1 MINSNVLNV
10 VGEVLES
17 HNIRVQTGESLPE
30 TVARALHVSEEKAE
44 IWLDA
49 LSEGCPVEE
58 ANSRAGVVPGENQP
72 MLVAIARSVGAFL
85 GKVAG

>member
-17 HNIRVQTGESLPE
+17 HDIRARTGETLPQ
-30 TVARALHVSEEKAE
+30 TVARALHVSEEKSE
-44 IWLDA
+44 LWLDA
-49 LSEGCPVEE
+49 LSEGATVEE
-58 ANSRAGVVPGENQP
+58 ANDRAGVVPGENEP
-72 MLVAIARSVGAFL
+72 VMVAIARAVGAFL

>member
-17 HNIRVQTGESLPE
+17 HDIRVRTGETLPQ
-30 TVARALHVSEEKAE
+30 TVARALHVTEDKAE
-44 IWLDA
+44 LWLDA
-49 LSEGCPVEE
+49 LSEGSTVEQ
-58 ANSRAGVVPGENQP
+58 ANERAGVEPGENEP
-72 MLVAIARSVGAFL
+72 MMVAMARAVGAFL